1 MLNIRLGNCLN
12 HELNVS
18 ARETGVEGS
27 LLEAEEGFNVAFV
40 HAGDEAEVGEVAFLL
55 LCLLGQDVALEGM
68 FSLDFS

>member
-1 MLNIRLGNCLN
+1 MSLQEKLGW
-12 HELNVS
+12 
-18 ARETGVEGS
+18 RGS

-40 HAGDEAEVGEVAFLL
+40 HAGDETEVGEVAFLL